1 MLGEVFSVLEIPS
14 HLLQDPALES
24 SKSCNEVTL
33 QSKQTS
39 PKQDNQTP
47 KVVQN
52 CHKVSSWGGGVS
64 TPPLTTSQN
73 PHTESAL
80 SVLRFLPSAEAR
92 AVCGPDVP

>member
-52 CHKVSSWGGGVS
+52 CHKVSSWGGGEHPTS
-64 TPPLTTSQN
+64 HHLPEPTHRISSIRSQIPPLCRGKSC
-73 PHTESAL
+73 
-80 SVLRFLPSAEAR
+80 LRA
-92 AVCGPDVP
+92 